1 MLLITIG
8 RKQDNKIVLSNPSI
22 SAYHAEIKVC
32 DDGSIYLTDKSSTNG
47 TFVNG
52 KQISKEVEVTVK
64 RSDNVKFAKVC
75 DLDWNRIPVIL
86 PPEVGTDLY
95 SIGCDINNRIQVV
108 DPRGLIS
115 RFHATL
121 KVSPKGK
128 ITINDHSSNGT
139 YVNGVK
145 IQPNVDVP
153 VKRKDIVMFANSQK
167 LDWNRIKNK
176 KSFDNKLI
184 LIPAACLL
192 FACLIFLAITQF
204 SAKKDLNIYVNDALT
219 KQAIQGVEILYDN
232 KKIQTDNTG
241 KVTVMKLPAKTY
253 SFIFLKT
260 GYVPDTNIVNIKDLH
275 NPEVLSVLLTPV
287 TFSKCSA
294 VVMVKDS
301 ESGKSIKGASVS
313 IADKNVYT
321 DVDGKATFNE
331 LAANTYKVDVK
342 STEFAPNTGTISI
355 SSAQETSSTTI
366 YLSSLQN
373 KNLPSPN
380 NPAST
385 NTLVP
390 SNKVQSPVPIS
401 DFPSII
407 EKYRK
412 SVVLIAHIYTLKV
425 RDMDGDVYQ
434 IYDENDDAFQSGVF
448 GTGFFIDDR
457 GTIATNRHVVAPWEY
472 EDHIKKFKKKYEKD
486 KDIDEVFAV
495 TTFVGFVFDDVDIS
509 SISDFE
515 QCAIVSEKPDNSN
528 VDVGFLKTKNGRLPF
543 SEINPIYIDK
553 AVLDESA
560 IKDGLETLIIGYPT
574 GLDRI
579 IGFDANETTNTY
591 KIKLTSSIGMVNYKP
606 DNYSFG
612 VSNVIASGGS
622 GSPIFDKSGRLLGI
636 YSFGMRDTSLGLN
649 GGILAKHIKNLYN
662 KAR

>member
-204 SAKKDLNIYVNDALT
+204 SAK
-219 KQAIQGVEILYDN
+219 
-232 KKIQTDNTG
+232 
-241 KVTVMKLPAKTY
+241 
-253 SFIFLKT
+253 
-260 GYVPDTNIVNIKDLH
+260 
-275 NPEVLSVLLTPV
+275 
-287 TFSKCSA
+287 
-294 VVMVKDS
+294 
-301 ESGKSIKGASVS
+301 
-313 IADKNVYT
+313 
-321 DVDGKATFNE
+321 
-331 LAANTYKVDVK
+331 
-342 STEFAPNTGTISI
+342 
-355 SSAQETSSTTI
+355 
-366 YLSSLQN
+366 
-373 KNLPSPN
+373 
-380 NPAST
+380 PAST

-622 GSPIFDKSGRLLGI
+622 GSPILDKSGRLLGI